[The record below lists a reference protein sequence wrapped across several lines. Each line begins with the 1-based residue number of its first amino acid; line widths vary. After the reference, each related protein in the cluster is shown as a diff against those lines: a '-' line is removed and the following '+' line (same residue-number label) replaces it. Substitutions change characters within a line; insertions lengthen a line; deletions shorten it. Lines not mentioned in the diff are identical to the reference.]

1 MNAIHKLLRFLHQ
14 LARELSDESAYQRHL
29 AWHRRVHSPDE
40 WKTFY
45 DTRLARKYQN
55 GKCC

>member
-1 MNAIHKLLRFLHQ
+1 MKTVHKLLRFLHQ
-14 LARELSDESAYQRHL
+14 LARELSDENAYQRHL

-40 WKTFY
+40 WKAFS
-45 DTRLARKYQN
+45 DDRLARKYQN